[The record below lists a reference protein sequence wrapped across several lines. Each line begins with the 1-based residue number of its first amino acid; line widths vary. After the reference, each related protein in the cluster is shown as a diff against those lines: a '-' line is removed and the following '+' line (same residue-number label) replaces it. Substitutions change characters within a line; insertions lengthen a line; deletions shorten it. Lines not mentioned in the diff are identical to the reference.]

1 MRVRGKMGKN
11 RQEGRW
17 AEQADVKI
25 GKEVVGR
32 ELGKAIEKGRR
43 KICREGGEEGEWK
56 LRREILEKTN

>member
-32 ELGKAIEKGRR
+32 ELGKAIEKERR
-43 KICREGGEEGEWK
+43 KIC
-56 LRREILEKTN
+56 